1 MDFKHC
7 NHCLGDLI
15 WNFVMKEI
23 SQKVQKIEQRCKMNA
38 TLWECIIKTNN
49 HLTVNVLQ
57 NLNP

>member
-7 NHCLGDLI
+7 NHCQDDLI

-38 TLWECIIKTNN
+38 TL
-49 HLTVNVLQ
+49 
-57 NLNP
+57 

>member
-7 NHCLGDLI
+7 NHCLGDFI

-38 TLWECIIKTNN
+38 TLWECII
-49 HLTVNVLQ
+49 
-57 NLNP
+57 